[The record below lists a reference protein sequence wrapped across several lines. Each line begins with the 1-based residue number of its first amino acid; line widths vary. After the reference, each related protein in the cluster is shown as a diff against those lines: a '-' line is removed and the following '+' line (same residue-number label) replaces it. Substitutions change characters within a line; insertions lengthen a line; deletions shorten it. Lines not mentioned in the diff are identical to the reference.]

1 MGTVQ
6 TIEGITLTDR
16 DGALIAR
23 CQPTADSPGINPAAL
38 QQLVHSAGF
47 GRWALVPDA
56 LAALALRWDA
66 GGEAFEIKLAQREDA
81 RFSIEVARDGLAAW
95 VNLTAAKGGKSPEVD
110 EVVKV
115 LRAAGVVFGIDQAAV
130 QQACAATVDAHV
142 KVAAANPAVDGEDT
156 QFELLVSDTRVRAPK
171 VDERGLIDYHELGDI
186 PTVKAGQPLMRR
198 RPPTPG
204 TPGTDVR
211 GVPIR
216 PKPGL
221 DEPFDTPFVGVA
233 LLDSDA
239 NLLLALD
246 AGQPVHTR
254 CGVHVEN
261 VLQLKAVN
269 MATGNIHFVGTV
281 EVTGD
286 VSPGMKI
293 EASGDI
299 IVKGMV
305 DNAHLEAGGSVQV
318 SGGVIAHSAVR
329 ATHSVS
335 VRFVENSAIQ
345 AGTAIA
351 VENMSAHSDLQALNQ
366 ILVGTTAGARGRL
379 VGGLARAT
387 MLVRAPT
394 LGAPAAGLTR
404 VQVGI
409 NPALVARHQT
419 LDREI
424 EHEHEEAD
432 KLEKIVHHLEVH
444 GDPRHM
450 LEKVK
455 SAWQAELREWGHLL
469 EEKAEFEHQLSL
481 INDARVEVTV
491 GVAGDLDLAFGKTV
505 QQVRRT
511 LGAGAFTRDEH
522 DRLVFTPASEGKG
535 AEVL

>member
-1 MGTVQ
+1 M
-6 TIEGITLTDR
+6 TIEGISLTDR
-16 DGALIAR
+16 DGVLIAR
-23 CQPTADSPGINPAAL
+23 CEPKAQAPAVDPMAL
-38 QQLVHSAGF
+38 QQMVQSAGF
-47 GRWALVPDA
+47 GRWALVPDS
-56 LAALALRWDA
+56 LATLMQRWSTGGEPYEVPLARRLDA
-66 GGEAFEIKLAQREDA
+66 GFT
-81 RFSIEVARDGLAAW
+81 IEVGGDGLAAW
-95 VNLTAAKGGKSPEVD
+95 VKLTAAKGGAPAQPD
-110 EVVKV
+110 ELVKA
-115 LRAAGVVFGIDQAAV
+115 LYAAGVLFGIDQAAV
-130 QQACAATVDAHV
+130 RNACASTVDVRAQ
-142 KVAAANPAVDGEDT
+142 VASAIPAIDGEDT
-156 QFELLVSDTRVRAPK
+156 RFELLVSDTRVRVPK
-171 VDERGLIDYHELGDI
+171 VDEHGLIDYHELGDI
-186 PTVKAGQPLMRR
+186 PTVLANQPLMRR
-198 RPPTPG
+198 HPPTPG
-204 TPGTDVR
+204 TDGTDVR
-211 GVPIR
+211 GVPLR

-233 LLDSDA
+233 VSETDA
-239 NLLLALD
+239 NLLMSVD

-254 CGVHVEN
+254 CGVHVEK

-281 EVTGD
+281 EVAGD

-305 DNAHLEAGGSVQV
+305 DNAHLEAGGSIQV
-318 SGGVIAHSAVR
+318 SGGVISHSALR
-329 ATHSVS
+329 ATHSVT

-351 VENMSAHSDLQALNQ
+351 VENMAAHSDLQALNQ
-366 ILVGTTAGARGRL
+366 IQVGTTAGPRGRL
-379 VGGLARAT
+379 IGGMARAT

-394 LGAPAAGLTR
+394 LGATAGGLTR

-409 NPALVARHQT
+409 NPVLVARQQT
-419 LDREI
+419 LEREI
-424 EHEHEEAD
+424 EHEHDEAD
-432 KLEKIVHHLEVH
+432 KLEKIVHHLEAH

-455 SAWQAELREWGHLL
+455 TAWQAELREWGHLL
-469 EEKAEFEHQLSL
+469 EEKVEFEHQLSL

-491 GVAGDLDLAFGKTV
+491 GVAGDVDLAFGKTV
-505 QQVRRT
+505 QQVRRH